1 MLFYI
6 IIIIIKYNYL
16 LPVGRAMNMNLLQSF
31 GVDRS
36 LKCKYNNSCDNVLR
50 FVPTVCY
57 FLENYLC
64 PNLDILWYW

>member
-36 LKCKYNNSCDNVLR
+36 LKCKFYFNFSATG
-50 FVPTVCY
+50 FWAEVPGSNPASPTMILMRCRITV
-57 FLENYLC
+57 
-64 PNLDILWYW
+64 